1 MPLSIYDT
9 LRLPPLKRSAA
20 HFVLADKSIV
30 TVVGIAEDVL
40 LDIFYYGLAEGA
52 QMSLDYSAGG
62 SIHMRKTI
70 EEAQE
75 LIDTVARN
83 QHLYLSSNPS
93 MNEEV
98 KTVTA
103 ELSPVK
109 QAAEFNQQLDFLTKQ
124 LAEFK
129 DRLQETRIANIHMD
143 EQFKQTKQ
151 QLSRQIAE
159 ECQAVQLRS
168 GKTLNTPPQGIKKS
182 RNEQPTKDSP
192 KDSKSPG
199 KNNSGAKTPEN
210 WWKAGAERPDHA
222 HNWRSTPET
231 RQDWCST
238 PEMGKNLALNAQ
250 IGQDPALN
258 AQNGHI
264 SSVQAPGTDSELAS
278 NVTPA
283 SNSGTQLPVRD
294 QTHTNADNNPS
305 KKASSTTSIGNKP
318 AATKVEEYKAK
329 IPYPQKL
336 RKEEQDKQFAR
347 FADYL
352 RTLEIKIPF
361 AEALEQIPSYAKF
374 MKEILSHKKDW
385 RETERVLLTEECSA
399 VILKSFPEKLKDPG
413 SFLIP
418 CILEGNCTKTA
429 LCDLGTSINLIPVST
444 IRKLGLTEE
453 VKPTWIYLQLADG
466 STKYPSGVIE
476 DMIVRVGPFAF
487 PTDFVVLE
495 MEEHKSATLILGR
508 PFLATGRSL
517 IDVQQ
522 GEITL
527 RVNDDEFKLNAV
539 KAMQHPDTSIDCMK
553 VDLIDSLVEEI
564 NMAESLESKL
574 EDIFKDVQPDL
585 EDSEDM
591 KEPLN
596 FLLKEEKPPKP
607 ELKPLPPSLK
617 YAFLGEGDTFPEAL
631 IQVLRTHKTSLG
643 WSIGDLKGISPAR
656 CMHKILLEDNAKPVV
671 QPQRRLNPAMKE
683 VVQKEVTK
691 LLEAGIIY
699 PISDSPWGGMT
710 VIHNEKNELVPTRTV
725 TGWRMCIDYR
735 RLNTATRKDHFPL
748 PFIDQM
754 LERLAS
760 YNQIA
765 VDPQDQE
772 KTAFTCPSGVF
783 AYRRMPFGLCNAPA
797 TFQRCMLSIFSDMV
811 EKFLEVFMDDFS
823 VYGDSFS
830 SCLDHLKLVL
840 KRCQETNLVLNW
852 EKCHFMVTEGI
863 ILGHKISNKGIEVD
877 QAKIEVIEKLPPPA
891 NAFETLKAK
900 LVTAPVISAPDWT
913 LPFELMLLGQRHDKL
928 LHVIYYASRV
938 LNDAQK
944 NYTTTEKELLAVV
957 YAIDKFRSYLVG
969 SKVIVY
975 TDHAALKYLLT
986 KQDSKPRLI
995 RWVLLLQEFDIEIR
1009 DRKGTENQVAD
1020 HLSRIEP
1027 ISETFPDEHLFA
1039 IQEAPW
1045 FVDIANYKAAR
1056 FIPKEYNRIQK
1067 KKLITDAKYYLWDE
1081 PYLFK
1086 RCADRIIRRCV
1097 PREEAQR
1104 ILWHCHGSQYGGH
1117 FGGERTATKVLQC
1130 GFYWPTLYKD
1140 SREFV
1145 RNCDSCQRAV
1155 DYVSKWVE
1163 AIATPTN
1170 DTKTVLKFLQKHIFS
1185 RFGVPRVLIS
1195 DGGTHFCNK
1204 QLYSAMVRYG
1214 IRHKVA
1220 TPYHPQTNGQAEVSN
1235 RELKRIL
1242 ERTVNTRRK
1251 DWARSL
1257 DDALWAYRTAF
1268 KTPIGTSPYQLVYGK
1283 ACHLPVELEHK
1294 AYWATRFLNF
1304 DAKLAGEKR
1313 LLQLNELEEFRFTAF
1328 ENAKLYKEK

>member
-1 MPLSIYDT
+1 MDISGNEQSRRTLGSYSNPSTTSYGSSICIPSIGVSSFELNPQLIIMVQQSCQYSGLPQEEPTEFLAQFLQIADT
-9 LRLPPLKRSAA
+9 VHDKEIDQDVYRLLLFPFAVKDQAKRWLNNQPKASIRTWKQLTEKFLNQYFPPKRMTQLRLDIQGFKQGDNESLYDAWERYREMLRKCPSEM
-20 HFVLADKSIV
+20 FSEWVQ
-30 TVVGIAEDVL
+30 

-103 ELSPVK
+103 EFSTVK

-168 GKTLNTPPQGIKKS
+168 GKTLNTPPQGIKNS

-192 KDSKSPG
+192 EDSKSPG

-210 WWKAGAERPDHA
+210 GWKAGAERPDHA
-222 HNWRSTPET
+222 QNWRSTPET
-231 RQDWCST
+231 RQNWRST

-250 IGQDPALN
+250 MGQNPALN

-264 SSVQAPGTDSELAS
+264 SGVQAPGTDSELAS

-283 SNSGTQLPVRD
+283 SDSGTQLPVRD
-294 QTHTNADNNPS
+294 QTHTSADNNPS
-305 KKASSTTSIGNKP
+305 KKASLT
-318 AATKVEEYKAK
+318 TKVEEYKAK

-374 MKEILSHKKDW
+374 MKEILSHKKEW

-399 VILKSFPEKLKDPG
+399 VILKSFPEKLKDPR

-418 CILEGNCTKTA
+418 CILEGDYTKTA
-429 LCDLGTSINLIPVST
+429 LCDLGASINLIPAST

-453 VKPTWIYLQLADG
+453 VKPTRICLQLADG

-508 PFLATGRSL
+508 PFLANGRSL
-517 IDVQQ
+517 INVQQ

-539 KAMQHPDTSIDCMK
+539 KAMQHPDTSTDCMK

-564 NMAESLESKL
+564 NMAESLESEL

-585 EDSEDM
+585 KDSGDM

-617 YAFLGEGDTFPEAL
+617 YAFLGEGDTFPVIISSALNSQEEEAL
-631 IQVLRTHKTSLG
+631 IQVLRTHKTALG

-699 PISDSPWGGMT
+699 PISDSPWVSPVQVVPKKGGMT

-754 LERLAS
+754 LERLAGHDYYCFLDGYS
-760 YNQIA
+760 GYNQIA

-811 EKFLEVFMDDFS
+811 ENFLEVFMDDFS

-863 ILGHKISNKGIEVD
+863 VLGHKISNKGIEVD

-891 NAFETLKAK
+891 NVKAIRSFLGHAGFYRRFIKDFSKIAKPLSNLLAADTPFVFDTECLQAFEMLKAK

-913 LPFELMLLGQRHDKL
+913 LPFELMCDASDHAIGAVLGQRHDKL

-995 RWVLLLQEFDIEIR
+995 RWVLLL
-1009 DRKGTENQVAD
+1009 
-1020 HLSRIEP
+1020 
-1027 ISETFPDEHLFA
+1027 
-1039 IQEAPW
+1039 
-1045 FVDIANYKAAR
+1045 
-1056 FIPKEYNRIQK
+1056 
-1067 KKLITDAKYYLWDE
+1067 
-1081 PYLFK
+1081 
-1086 RCADRIIRRCV
+1086 
-1097 PREEAQR
+1097 
-1104 ILWHCHGSQYGGH
+1104 
-1117 FGGERTATKVLQC
+1117 
-1130 GFYWPTLYKD
+1130 
-1140 SREFV
+1140 
-1145 RNCDSCQRAV
+1145 
-1155 DYVSKWVE
+1155 
-1163 AIATPTN
+1163 
-1170 DTKTVLKFLQKHIFS
+1170 
-1185 RFGVPRVLIS
+1185 
-1195 DGGTHFCNK
+1195 
-1204 QLYSAMVRYG
+1204 
-1214 IRHKVA
+1214 
-1220 TPYHPQTNGQAEVSN
+1220 
-1235 RELKRIL
+1235 
-1242 ERTVNTRRK
+1242 
-1251 DWARSL
+1251 
-1257 DDALWAYRTAF
+1257 
-1268 KTPIGTSPYQLVYGK
+1268 
-1283 ACHLPVELEHK
+1283 
-1294 AYWATRFLNF
+1294 
-1304 DAKLAGEKR
+1304 
-1313 LLQLNELEEFRFTAF
+1313 
-1328 ENAKLYKEK
+1328 